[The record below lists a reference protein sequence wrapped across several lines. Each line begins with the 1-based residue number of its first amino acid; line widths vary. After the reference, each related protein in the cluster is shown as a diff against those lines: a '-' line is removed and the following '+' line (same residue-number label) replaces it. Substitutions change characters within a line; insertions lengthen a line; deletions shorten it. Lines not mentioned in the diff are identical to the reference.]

1 MRERLLRF
9 LRVPPQPTLP
19 SSADEPVRVFRAAP
33 SWLSYK
39 RVGWAVKQGG
49 ALLGL
54 LIGLYWLREMP
65 DVIPPDFEIGFGLI
79 TIGARTLRALVLLL
93 EAGAWAGFM
102 VQAAGSLLLL
112 RLDWDQRWYLVSDR
126 SLRVREGLIRLHEK
140 TTTFENIQNVTIR
153 QGPLQRLFGIA
164 DVEVRSAGGGGGG
177 KHDETSL
184 REDLHTVWFRGV
196 ADAPG
201 IRDTILRRVQRARA
215 SHAEPAAGRE
225 DAVSRLARAAAAL
238 RDEARALGAGATVPA
253 LRATGTGSAV
263 DRPV

>member
-19 SSADEPVRVFRAAP
+19 SSGDEPVRVFRAAP

-49 ALLGL
+49 ALIGL
-54 LIGLYWLREMP
+54 LFGLYWLRMMP
-65 DVIPPDFEIGFGLI
+65 DLMPPDLSIGLGPVRLGPALI
-79 TIGARTLRALVLLL
+79 HGIALLL
-93 EAGAWAGFM
+93 EASAWAGFI

-153 QGPLQRLFGIA
+153 QGPLQRVFGIA
-164 DVEVRSAGGGGGG
+164 DVEVRSAGGGGS
-177 KHDETSL
+177 KDDETSL

-215 SHAEPAAGRE
+215 SHADPAVERE
-225 DAVSRLARAAAAL
+225 DAVSRLTRAAAAL
-238 RDEARALGAGATVPA
+238 RDEARALGAGASAPA
-253 LRATGTGSAV
+253 LRAVGAGSAV
-263 DRPV
+263 DRPT